1 MSRARVQVAE
11 GDLAF
16 DMLVDIPPHG
26 DPPFLCLRTPCREPA
41 ADELSSLEV
50 SLVDGPDR
58 GFMAHVAFEHFGEG
72 SHAAK
77 GQIARFADLP
87 SGATIVASV
96 FAQPCQPVDQTLVL
110 QPGVNRVAVT
120 CQKR

>member
-1 MSRARVQVAE
+1 
-11 GDLAF
+11 
-16 DMLVDIPPHG
+16 
-26 DPPFLCLRTPCREPA
+26 
-41 ADELSSLEV
+41 
-50 SLVDGPDR
+50 
-58 GFMAHVAFEHFGEG
+58 MAHVAFEHFGEG

-110 QPGVNRVAVT
+110 QPGVNRVSMV
-120 CQKR
+120 CQER